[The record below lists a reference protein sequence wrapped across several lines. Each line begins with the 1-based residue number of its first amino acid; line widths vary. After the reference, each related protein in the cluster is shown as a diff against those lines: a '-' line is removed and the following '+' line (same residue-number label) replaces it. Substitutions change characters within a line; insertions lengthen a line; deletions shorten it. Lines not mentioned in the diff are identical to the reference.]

1 MHPAVLEISSRSR
14 SSSSSEL
21 IGGDFEISAHS
32 QLAKYPHN
40 THHPVNERHGLLTTT
55 SCRLVAYES

>member
-1 MHPAVLEISSRSR
+1 MHPAVLEISNRSR

-32 QLAKYPHN
+32 PLAKYPHN
-40 THHPVNERHGLLTTT
+40 THHPVNERHGLP
-55 SCRLVAYES
+55 

>member
-1 MHPAVLEISSRSR
+1 MHPAVLEISNRSR

-32 QLAKYPHN
+32 PLAKYLDY
-40 THHPVNERHGLLTTT
+40 THHPVNERYGLIET
-55 SCRLVAYES
+55 VIVFF